1 MNNSEGPPTAQPFTI
16 DPEVEKVMHLGQHQR
31 AMSQRVRAYLAN
43 VTDQLLREYPG
54 QFAAIAIAIEGEAAW
69 IRSLPE
75 QQRRREREA
84 QRIEEHNGNDRRD
97 APAVQDGVPGVSG
110 VKR

>member
-1 MNNSEGPPTAQPFTI
+1 MDAPPTPTQPFTI
-16 DPEVEKVMHLGQHQR
+16 DPEVERVMHLGQHQR
-31 AMSQRVRAYLAN
+31 AMSQRVRACLAK

-54 QFAAIAIAIEGEAAW
+54 QLAAIATAIEGEAAW

-84 QRIEEHNGNDRRD
+84 QRIKEQDGNDRRD
-97 APAVQDGVPGVSG
+97 APAVQDGVPRVSG
-110 VKR
+110 IEP